1 MLDIRFI
8 RENLDVVRTA
18 FENRNYAFDLGTV
31 VKLDDERKK
40 LLAEVEALRAQ
51 QNKANDDIGSVNKG
65 QKRPQAQLSS
75 P

>member
-40 LLAEVEALRAQ
+40 LLAES
-51 QNKANDDIGSVNKG
+51 GSTACPTEQGK
-65 QKRPQAQLSS
+65 
-75 P
+75 